1 MSTASDPYSLS
12 SSSAVI
18 SEAGEEGCDVK
29 KLEVG
34 GEGQGMEYGV

>member
-1 MSTASDPYSLS
+1 M
-12 SSSAVI
+12 
-18 SEAGEEGCDVK
+18 EMGCGGEEVCDVK